1 MNKSVTALLSMLA
14 LGIAAVAQTT
24 PSTAPKPKTGA
35 AAATHKKT
43 TTGTATRKP
52 AATSKSKDI
61 TTLKDQREKASYGIG
76 LNLGTSLRQQSVDVD
91 PDIIA
96 KGLHD
101 GMTGAKPLITDDE
114 ARAAVVQLQKD
125 VREQQEKKRLASGDK
140 NKTEGAAFLA
150 ANKTKPGVVA
160 LPDGLQYKIL
170 KEGTGP
176 KPGETDSVT
185 VNYRGTLLDG
195 TEFDSS
201 YKRGQPATFPVNRVI
216 KGWTEALQLMP
227 VGSKWEL
234 YIPSD
239 LAYGAQGAGGD
250 IGPNSTLIF
259 EVELLSI
266 QGK

>member
-1 MNKSVTALLSMLA
+1 

-101 GMTGAKPLITDDE
+101 GLLRSEEHTSE
-114 ARAAVVQLQKD
+114 LQSPCNL
-125 VREQQEKKRLASGDK
+125 VCRLLLEKKNDTA
-140 NKTEGAAFLA
+140 E
-150 ANKTKPGVVA
+150 
-160 LPDGLQYKIL
+160 
-170 KEGTGP
+170 
-176 KPGETDSVT
+176 
-185 VNYRGTLLDG
+185 
-195 TEFDSS
+195 
-201 YKRGQPATFPVNRVI
+201 
-216 KGWTEALQLMP
+216 
-227 VGSKWEL
+227 
-234 YIPSD
+234 
-239 LAYGAQGAGGD
+239 
-250 IGPNSTLIF
+250 
-259 EVELLSI
+259 
-266 QGK
+266 